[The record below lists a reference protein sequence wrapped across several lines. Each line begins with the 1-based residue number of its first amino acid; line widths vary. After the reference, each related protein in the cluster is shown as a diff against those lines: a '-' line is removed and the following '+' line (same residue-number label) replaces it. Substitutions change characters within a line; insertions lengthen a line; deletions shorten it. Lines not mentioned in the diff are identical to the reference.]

1 MPLYD
6 FRCANGHITERLAPI
21 GAGGGVCPRCSEPT
35 ERMVGGARAAFN
47 IPPDPKYRV
56 SLAREAG
63 EELAYQHTK
72 RENEVGHPIKQTDY
86 FSIARRRA
94 AARGGVIR

>member
-6 FRCANGHITERLAPI
+6 FRCANGHVTEHLSPL
-21 GAGGGVCPRCSEPT
+21 GTDGGSCPRCGQPT
-35 ERMVGGARAAFN
+35 KRLVGGAGVAFN

-63 EELAYQHTK
+63 EELAYQHTQ
-72 RENEVGHPIKQTDY
+72 RENEVGHPIKPVDY

-94 AARGGVIR
+94 AARGGAIR